1 MNEDNLKAI
10 VIPPNPD
17 HEYFNCRKTNQNALR
32 GETFWVLDYHR
43 KIVRYD
49 DGREAEKYILLC
61 RRHLDDSSENN
72 FKFFTGSID
81 IKHKLTFEEAKQELA
96 GHWGW
101 IKHSNSKNLQKSI
114 NKKLGYNDNIFGHY
128 AA

>member
-10 VIPPNPD
+10 AIPPNPD

-61 RRHLDDSSENN
+61 RRHLDGSSENN

-81 IKHKLTFEEAKQELA
+81 IKYKLDICREQ
-96 GHWGW
+96 
-101 IKHSNSKNLQKSI
+101 
-114 NKKLGYNDNIFGHY
+114 NKFPIRCKLVGDNKDFDIVDLMSQ
-128 AA
+128 

>member
-49 DGREAEKYILLC
+49 DGREVKKY
-61 RRHLDDSSENN
+61 
-72 FKFFTGSID
+72 
-81 IKHKLTFEEAKQELA
+81 
-96 GHWGW
+96 
-101 IKHSNSKNLQKSI
+101 
-114 NKKLGYNDNIFGHY
+114 
-128 AA
+128 